1 MSRCVSDEGP
11 AQPLLA
17 GIGKLEDADQSPEAG
32 RCRDTDEGRQGCF
45 RCQLTEEGYLQE
57 DQEDESRHTAG
68 ADAAVLEDFQP
79 LFDDQGRP
87 AKGVKKERRRPI
99 ERRQKQADDQAD
111 EGKEQDGPAEILI
124 APDALRSQ
132 VDAR

>member
-1 MSRCVSDEGP
+1 VEAAGQVEPEG
-11 AQPLLA
+11 
-17 GIGKLEDADQSPEAG
+17 
-32 RCRDTDEGRQGCF
+32 
-45 RCQLTEEGYLQE
+45 
-57 DQEDESRHTAG
+57 
-68 ADAAVLEDFQP
+68 
-79 LFDDQGRP
+79 DDQGRP

-99 ERRQKQADDQAD
+99 EHRQKQADDQAD